1 VAKIGRGAIVGT
13 DRGVDAWSG
22 LPVGVF
28 NPKEQQLMQF
38 QPLFIALNS
47 EDPDRLSA
55 FYQDVVGLTPRFDL
69 VPGAFATSEDAPICM
84 IVEGHSEVRG
94 RSTNPHRMM
103 LNFSTDDAAAEARR
117 LQGQGVTFVR
127 KPYEEPEVGMF
138 ATFIDPDGNYC
149 QLVQLFG

>member
-1 VAKIGRGAIVGT
+1 M
-13 DRGVDAWSG
+13 
-22 LPVGVF
+22 
-28 NPKEQQLMQF
+28 QL
-38 QPLFIALNS
+38 QPLFIARNS

-94 RSTNPHRMM
+94 RTRNPHRMM